1 MSRNTLL
8 ARIHIGKKAL
18 GLDDETYRD
27 VLERITGQR
36 SSAGLTDAKRRKV
49 IDELVR
55 LGWKNAPKGRPR
67 SQKAYVRKI
76 FALWGALKKAG
87 IWRDKRT
94 GSLIKFVREMTGCD
108 DPEWLEYHQ
117 ASKVIEALK
126 NMQERGKS

>member
-1 MSRNTLL
+1 MTRNTLL

-27 VLERITGQR
+27 VLERVTGQR
-36 SSAGLTDAKRRKV
+36 SSAGLNDAKRQKV

-55 LGWKNAPKGRPR
+55 LGWKNALKRRPQSKKR
-67 SQKAYVRKI
+67 YVRKI
-76 FALWGALKKAG
+76 FALWGALKRDG

-94 GSLIKFVREMTGCD
+94 QSLIKFVRDMTGVD

-126 NMQERGKS
+126 KMQERGKL